1 MTVSGDSLK
10 FGGDNR
16 DKNSSSAGGTKDRT
30 QQNGKRQKMN
40 IEIDAQSHLTITEQI
55 IRQIERL
62 IDEGKL
68 KSGDELPAVKEMA
81 DRLQISRMT
90 TAKAYALLCSKGI
103 AEQRDGRFIVRVK
116 K

>member
-1 MTVSGDSLK
+1 M
-10 FGGDNR
+10 
-16 DKNSSSAGGTKDRT
+16 KDRT

-55 IRQIERL
+55 ISQIERL
-62 IDEGKL
+62 IAEGKI
-68 KSGDELPAVKEMA
+68 KAGDELPAVKDMA

-90 TAKAYALLCSKGI
+90 TAKAYALLCGKGI